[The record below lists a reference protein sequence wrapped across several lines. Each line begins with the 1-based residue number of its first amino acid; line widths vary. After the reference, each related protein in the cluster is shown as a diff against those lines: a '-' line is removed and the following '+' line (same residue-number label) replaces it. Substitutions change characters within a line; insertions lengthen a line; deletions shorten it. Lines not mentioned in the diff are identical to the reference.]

1 MSEKQFNMVIKIQGN
16 KVVAWHTQNF
26 DSDMV
31 KSHMSAVAYHNGY
44 RVVAGSD
51 TWHDSSV
58 STSGDAHFYSEMCM
72 MDISK
77 I

>member
-1 MSEKQFNMVIKIQGN
+1 MTKKHFNMVIKIQGN

-26 DSDMV
+26 DSAMV
-31 KSHMSAVAYHNGY
+31 KSHMSAVAFQNGY

-58 STSGDAHFYSEMCM
+58 YTKADPYFYSEMCM
-72 MDISK
+72 MDIVK

>member
-1 MSEKQFNMVIKIQGN
+1 MEKQFNMVIKIKGN
-16 KVVAWHTQNF
+16 KIVAWHTQNF

-31 KSHMSAVAYHNGY
+31 KSHMSAVAFQNGY
-44 RVVAGSD
+44 RLVAGSD

-58 STSGDAHFYSEMCM
+58 STSSDAHFYSEMCM
-72 MDISK
+72 MDIVK